1 MCPSRRTNREANSG
15 CRSTKSW
22 ASEQMRRASPGALAQ
37 FICHFH
43 NWRLGLEDAAA
54 ATNALTQIK
63 GLVGGVRL
71 RRRRQQPLSTAPP
84 SLKSVRT
91 AAARSLFRSLRLH
104 SLDAIKLL

>member
-1 MCPSRRTNREANSG
+1 V
-15 CRSTKSW
+15 SW
-22 ASEQMRRASPGALAQ
+22 SPHKQRGKFWLPLDQKLGERASASASPGALAQ

-84 SLKSVRT
+84 SLKSVQQL
-91 AAARSLFRSLRLH
+91 ARFLEVCVCTH
-104 SLDAIKLL
+104 STQ